1 MTALRLALD
10 LGNGPT
16 LPFEIITEL
25 TVIPTSLPLF
35 WIGCDMARCH
45 DNPGCQWLP
54 EILFDALSLSFQVLL
69 PINMTQE
76 TVRVVAEY
84 FGLTPLV
91 EMLNPPTPPSNQPRP
106 HFPDIL
112 PLDVRGRW
120 GKEVVSLTP
129 CTWSMAPCHVFL
141 FRKINVNRSFLTRY
155 PNSYL
160 AEMFSANSRY
170 TPARL
175 IFTMQLLWRW
185 RSSSSFWQ
193 VGWRKL

>member
-1 MTALRLALD
+1 
-10 LGNGPT
+10 
-16 LPFEIITEL
+16 
-25 TVIPTSLPLF
+25 
-35 WIGCDMARCH
+35 MARCH

-129 CTWSMAPCHVFL
+129 CTWSMAPCYVFLL

-175 IFTMQLLWRW
+175 IFAMQLLWRW

>member
-1 MTALRLALD
+1 
-10 LGNGPT
+10 
-16 LPFEIITEL
+16 
-25 TVIPTSLPLF
+25 
-35 WIGCDMARCH
+35 MARCH

-129 CTWSMAPCHVFL
+129 CTWSMAPCYVFL
-141 FRKINVNRSFLTRY
+141 LRKINVNRSFLTRY

-175 IFTMQLLWRW
+175 IFAMQLLWRW